1 MMEHPK
7 AHEIVLPAGE
17 AREDEREIE
26 KIADRI
32 ENSEPLPARVHE
44 AAVVPMTATGE
55 DGTRKTIVAPD
66 GSPVGMRGEVVTTLS
81 ALEARH
87 EEMRRV
93 KPCISCAHSYFPNP
107 KSDAGREIAAHVSMG
122 HKLFIIPPL
131 ETAAEYMHCRAWDKC
146 VHASQ
151 HCLPSWGP
159 DRHVFRRGWLTTV
172 KAWIARRRM
181 ERSPS

>member
-1 MMEHPK
+1 MTEHQK

-32 ENSEPLPARVHE
+32 ENSEALPGRVHE

-55 DGTRKTIVAPD
+55 NGTQKTIVAPD

-87 EEMRRV
+87 EELRRI
-93 KPCISCAHSYFPNP
+93 KPCISCAHSFQPRRDSEQWFDRSAHLAMA
-107 KSDAGREIAAHVSMG
+107 KRWSIAHKREG
-122 HKLFIIPPL
+122 
-131 ETAAEYMHCRAWDKC
+131 ETEYLGCRAHNMWI
-146 VHASQ
+146 HASQ
-151 HCLPSWGP
+151 TCPVGKP
-159 DRHVFRRGWLTTV
+159 FMHVYRKGWLATV
-172 KAWIARRRM
+172 KAWISRRRM
-181 ERSPS
+181 ERRPP